1 MRKSKHL
8 LNSIYNL
15 LFSAFLLACSPSLT
29 PSGTGQ
35 FIPIFEDVEIKED
48 INNFLQPFKDALEAE
63 MNAVIGQS
71 DEELTKEGSGESKL
85 GNLITDFQKAF
96 AEETLGYAIDIS
108 IMNNG
113 GIRNILPK
121 GDIKLGTIYEISPF
135 DNYLHVLEID
145 AAGIRELV
153 SYAARG
159 RNLGIAGLTYRS
171 VQGEIQEISINGQA
185 LSEEKTYLLAA
196 NDYIANG
203 GDNMS
208 FLIPLTRKEET
219 DIVLR
224 DILINQIKKET
235 AAGNRINAS
244 IEGRQIIE

>member
-8 LNSIYNL
+8 LKSIYSFL
-15 LFSAFLLACSPSLT
+15 IAVSLFACSPSLT

-35 FIPIFEDVEIKED
+35 FIAISENVEVKEE
-48 INNFLQPFKDALEAE
+48 INSFLQPFKEALEAE

-71 DEELTKEGSGESKL
+71 EEELTKEGLGESKL

-96 AEETLGYAIDIS
+96 AEETLGYTIDIS

-135 DNYLHVLEID
+135 DNYLQVLVID

-153 SYAARG
+153 NYAARG
-159 RNLGIAGLTYRS
+159 RNLGIAGLSYQS
-171 VQGEIQEISINGQA
+171 IQGEIKEILINGQT
-185 LSEEKTYLLAA
+185 LSEERTYLLAA

-208 FLIPLTRKEET
+208 FLVPLTRKEET

-224 DILINQIKKET
+224 DILINRIKKET
-235 AAGNRINAS
+235 AAGNLINAS